1 MKRGPTL
8 RLSWERKKIIM
19 IDLKRQP
26 LSMVMPEEVQ
36 EPQTRCK
43 EGDNAHHTSDTS
55 NQAPEEDSCLCL
67 EEWEGRVKLSSHSP
81 NPWGSPSWS
90 MLDPVGCKS
99 SYKYLSHYLEPKEA
113 FFKAEDFYMEYS
125 RGLQA
130 PDDREDDEGIRSHCH
145 PKHLI
150 QGEECLKS
158 SNCCSL
164 GKRLSQQQESQLQ
177 GDLEE
182 DLQTLKTE

>member
-1 MKRGPTL
+1 
-8 RLSWERKKIIM
+8 
-19 IDLKRQP
+19 
-26 LSMVMPEEVQ
+26 
-36 EPQTRCK
+36 
-43 EGDNAHHTSDTS
+43 
-55 NQAPEEDSCLCL
+55 
-67 EEWEGRVKLSSHSP
+67 
-81 NPWGSPSWS
+81 

-113 FFKAEDFYMEYS
+113 FFKAEDFDMEYGG
-125 RGLQA
+125 GLQA
-130 PDDREDDEGIRSHCH
+130 PDDREDDEGIRSHGH

-158 SNCCSL
+158 SNSRSL